1 MDVRTV
7 AVLGAGT
14 MGAGIAQVAAQAGF
28 ATRLFD
34 AQEKALARGMDT
46 ISEFWKKGIDLGK
59 TRVEDRDAWA
69 GRLSAATSMEAAVGD
84 ADMVIE
90 AVPEVLSLKQKIF
103 EDLDRLAPK
112 HAVLASNTSSLSI
125 SAIASAVADPAR
137 VVGMH
142 FFNPVPLM
150 KLLELVRHDGTSE
163 KTVDAA
169 RAVGERMGKTVI
181 VVRDMPGFATSRLGV
196 VIGNEAMRM
205 LESGVASAR
214 DIDLAMKLGYGHP
227 MGPLE
232 LTDLV
237 GLDVREKVSDYL
249 YSQYGGTQYESPE
262 IARRLVAAGDLGRK
276 TGRGIYDWSNG
287 TPRERELPRT

>member
-1 MDVRTV
+1 MNVQTI

-14 MGAGIAQVAAQAGF
+14 MGAGIAQVAAQAGYE
-28 ATRLFD
+28 TNLFD
-34 AQEKALARGMDT
+34 AQPKALARGIDT
-46 ISEFWKKGIDLGK
+46 IHEFWERGIDLGK
-59 TRVEDRDAWA
+59 TRPEDRDAWD
-69 GRLSAATSMEAAVGD
+69 GRLAAAPSLANAVAEAD
-84 ADMVIE
+84 LVIE
-90 AVPEVLSLKQKIF
+90 AVPEILNLKRKIF
-103 EDLDRLAPK
+103 AQVDEHAPES
-112 HAVLASNTSSLSI
+112 AVLASNTSSLSI
-125 SAIASAVADPAR
+125 AEIASAVSDSSR
-137 VVGMH
+137 VLGMH

-150 KLLELVRHDGTSE
+150 KLLELVRHDQTAQA
-163 KTVDAA
+163 TVDVATE
-169 RAVGERMGKTVI
+169 VGERMGKTVI

-205 LESGVASAR
+205 LQDGVASAK

-249 YSQYGGTQYESPE
+249 LSQFGGTQYESPE
-262 IARRLVAAGDLGRK
+262 IARRLVRNGDLGRK

-287 TPRERELPRT
+287 TPRERELPES

>member
-1 MDVRTV
+1 MDTRSV

-14 MGAGIAQVAAQAGF
+14 MGAGIAQAAAQAGF
-28 ATRLFD
+28 ETRLFD
-34 AQEKALARGMDT
+34 AQPKALARGMDT
-46 ISEFWKKGIDLGK
+46 INEFWNRGIDLGK
-59 TRVEDRDAWA
+59 TRPEDRDKWA
-69 GRLSAATSMEAAVGD
+69 ANLSAAPSLEAAVAGIG
-84 ADMVIE
+84 MVIE
-90 AVPEVLSLKQKIF
+90 AVPEILSLKQKVF
-103 EDLDRLAPK
+103 ADVDRMVPEE
-112 HAVLASNTSSLSI
+112 AVLASNTSSLSI
-125 SAIASAVADPAR
+125 AAIASAVDDPGR

-150 KLLELVRHDGTSE
+150 KLLELVRHETTSE
-163 KTVDAA
+163 EAVDEA
-169 RAVGERMGKTVI
+169 RAVGEKMGKTVI
-181 VVRDMPGFATSRLGV
+181 VVKDLPGFATSRLGV

-249 YSQYGGTQYESPE
+249 YSQFGGTQYESPE
-262 IARRLVAAGDLGRK
+262 IARRLVADGDLGKK

-287 TPRERELPRT
+287 TPQERELPGS